1 MKLFFS
7 SLFAMILL
15 AAPLAINAH
24 ADNDDPLFVNMT
36 TSDPHRAKMA
46 LVFTKA
52 QQSLKHPVTV
62 FLNDK
67 GVLVGAKSKA
77 AEFEEHQKTLT
88 EIINA
93 GGVVIACPM
102 CMEHYGV
109 KADDLI
115 KGIQTG
121 KPELTGGQLFKDDTK
136 TLTW

>member
-1 MKLFFS
+1 MKL
-7 SLFAMILL
+7 LL
-15 AAPLAINAH
+15 SYALALMMLVAPLAIQAH

-46 LVFTKA
+46 IVFAKS
-52 QQSLKHPVTV
+52 QQGLNHPVTV

-77 AEFEEHQKTLT
+77 AEFQEHQKALS
-88 EIINA
+88 EIIDA

-115 KGIQTG
+115 KGIQLG

>member
-1 MKLFFS
+1 MTRFLAS
-7 SLFAMILL
+7 LL
-15 AAPLAINAH
+15 AVMLLATPLAPAAL

-36 TSDPHRAKMA
+36 TSEPHRAMMA
-46 LVFTKA
+46 IRFAKG
-52 QQSLKHPVTV
+52 QQALKHPVTI

-67 GVLVGAKSKA
+67 GVFVGAKSKA
-77 AEFEEHQKTLT
+77 AEYKDHQEGLAAIMK
-88 EIINA
+88 A
-93 GGVVIACPM
+93 GGVVIVCPF

-115 KGIQTG
+115 DGAQVG

>member
-1 MKLFFS
+1 MKRFLLSF
-7 SLFAMILL
+7 LALMLL
-15 AAPLAINAH
+15 AAPLATNVR

-46 LVFTKA
+46 IVFAKK
-52 QQSLKHPVTV
+52 QQDLNHPVTV

-67 GVLVGAKSKA
+67 GVFAGAKSKA
-77 AEFEEHQKTLT
+77 VEFKEHQEALAAIMK
-88 EIINA
+88 A

-109 KADDLI
+109 KVDDLI
-115 KGIQTG
+115 EGIQIG

>member
-1 MKLFFS
+1 MKKLFL
-7 SLFAMILL
+7 SLLALMLL
-15 AAPLAINAH
+15 AAPLAPAAL

-46 LVFTKA
+46 IAFTKN
-52 QQSLKHPVTV
+52 QQALKHPVTV

-77 AEFEEHQKTLT
+77 GEFKEHQDALAA
-88 EIINA
+88 IIKA
-93 GGVVIACPM
+93 GGVVIVCPM

-115 KGIQTG
+115 DGVQIG

>member
-1 MKLFFS
+1 MKLFLS
-7 SLFAMILL
+7 CAL
-15 AAPLAINAH
+15 ALMMLVAPLAIQAH
-24 ADNDDPLFVNMT
+24 ADNDAPLFVNMT

-46 LVFTKA
+46 IVFSKS
-52 QQSLKHPVTV
+52 QQGLNHPVTV

-77 AEFEEHQKTLT
+77 AEFQEHQKVLG
-88 EIINA
+88 EIIDA

-115 KGIQTG
+115 TGIQLG

>member
-1 MKLFFS
+1 MRRFLMP
-7 SLFAMILL
+7 LLALLLL
-15 AAPLAINAH
+15 AAPLAPAAL

-36 TSDPHRAKMA
+36 TADPHRAKMA
-46 LVFTKA
+46 IVFTKK
-52 QQSLKHPVTV
+52 QQELKHPVTV

-77 AEFEEHQKTLT
+77 AEFKEHQDALVAIMK
-88 EIINA
+88 A

-109 KADDLI
+109 KAEDLVD
-115 KGIQTG
+115 GIQLG
-121 KPELTGGQLFKDDTK
+121 KPELTGGQLFKGDTK